1 MEYEDNDYELLYLI
15 SEDNE
20 EAKELFYKKYKPTI
34 EVKAK
39 KYYPMVKT
47 SGIELNDL
55 IQEGMIGLSKAIND
69 YQEQKNI
76 KFVTFASTCIERQ
89 LLSFVRGVTRDKHKL
104 LNSSLSI
111 DTTTNST
118 GRPLKDVVSDNKNT
132 NPENLFIEN
141 EIATELDNEISKKL
155 SNQEREVFLLRMK
168 GFSYKEIAVLL
179 NITPKSVE
187 RTIARAKNKIENIKQ
202 SN

>member
-34 EVKAK
+34 EIKAK

-55 IQEGMIGLSKAIND
+55 MQEGMIGLSKAIND

-76 KFVTFASTCIERQ
+76 KFVTFANTCIERQ
-89 LLSFVRGVTRDKHKL
+89 ILTFVRSITRDKHKL
-104 LNSSLSI
+104 LNSSLSM
-111 DTTTNST
+111 DTTINSS
-118 GRPLKDVVSDNKNT
+118 GRPLKDVVSDDKNV
-132 NPENLFIEN
+132 NPEDLFIEN
-141 EIATELDNEISKKL
+141 ELATELDKEISNKL
-155 SNQEREVFLLRMK
+155 SDQEREVFILRMK
-168 GFSYKEIAVLL
+168 GFSYKEISILL

-202 SN
+202 NN